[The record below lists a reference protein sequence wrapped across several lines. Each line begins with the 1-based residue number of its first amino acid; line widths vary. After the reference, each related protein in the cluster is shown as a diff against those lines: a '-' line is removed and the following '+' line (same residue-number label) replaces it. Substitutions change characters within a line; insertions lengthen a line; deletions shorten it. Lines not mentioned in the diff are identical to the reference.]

1 MKKMMI
7 IAAMVSVMLIPAQAF
22 AQGNKNDRGERRA
35 VIEKQRVEKKKENFK
50 GDFGKGKKNDFAKKN
65 NKKAP
70 KIDKKKPAPKV
81 VVKERAPKVVVKER
95 TPKVIVKERAPKV
108 IVKEKAPR
116 VIVKEKP
123 IVVHKPAPKPVIVD
137 YCDHVDNDVVNAAAV
152 AVGVIGLAALLAN

>member
-7 IAAMVSVMLIPAQAF
+7 IAAMVSVMLIPAQVF

-50 GDFGKGKKNDFAKKN
+50 GDFGKGKKNDFAKKKNN

-70 KIDKKKPAPKV
+70 KIDKKKPARKV
-81 VVKERAPKVVVKER
+81 VVR
-95 TPKVIVKERAPKV
+95 ERAPKV

-123 IVVHKPAPKPVIVD
+123 IVVHKPAPKPVIID

>member
-7 IAAMVSVMLIPAQAF
+7 IAAMVSVMLIPAQVF

-50 GDFGKGKKNDFAKKN
+50 GDFGKGKKNDFAKKKNN

-70 KIDKKKPAPKV
+70 KIDKKKPARKV
-81 VVKERAPKVVVKER
+81 V
-95 TPKVIVKERAPKV
+95 VKERAPKV

-123 IVVHKPAPKPVIVD
+123 IVVYKPAPKPVIVD
-137 YCDHVDNDVVNAAAV
+137 YCDHIDNDVVNAAAV

>member
-7 IAAMVSVMLIPAQAF
+7 IAAMVSVMLIPAQVF

-50 GDFGKGKKNDFAKKN
+50 GDFGKGKKNDFAKKKNN

-70 KIDKKKPAPKV
+70 KIDKKKPARKV
-81 VVKERAPKVVVKER
+81 V
-95 TPKVIVKERAPKV
+95 VKERAPKV

-123 IVVHKPAPKPVIVD
+123 IVVYKPAPKPVIVD
-137 YCDHVDNDVVNAAAV
+137 YCNHIDNDVVNAAAV

>member
-1 MKKMMI
+1 MI
-7 IAAMVSVMLIPAQAF
+7 IAAMVSVMLIPAQVF

-50 GDFGKGKKNDFAKKN
+50 GDFGKGKKNDFAKKKNN

-81 VVKERAPKVVVKER
+81 V
-95 TPKVIVKERAPKV
+95 VKERAPKV

-137 YCDHVDNDVVNAAAV
+137 YCDHIDNDVVNAAAV

>member
-7 IAAMVSVMLIPAQAF
+7 IAAMVSVMLIPAQVF

-50 GDFGKGKKNDFAKKN
+50 GDFGKGKKNDFAKKKNN

-70 KIDKKKPAPKV
+70 KIDKKKPAPKID
-81 VVKERAPKVVVKER
+81 KKKPAPKVV
-95 TPKVIVKERAPKV
+95 VKERAPKV

-137 YCDHVDNDVVNAAAV
+137 YCDHIDNDVVNAAAV

>member
-7 IAAMVSVMLIPAQAF
+7 IAAMVSVMLIPAQVF
-22 AQGNKNDRGERRA
+22 AQGNKNDRGERRV

-50 GDFGKGKKNDFAKKN
+50 GDFGKGKKNDFAKKKNN

-70 KIDKKKPAPKV
+70 KIDKKKPARKV
-81 VVKERAPKVVVKER
+81 VVR
-95 TPKVIVKERAPKV
+95 ERAPKV

>member
-1 MKKMMI
+1 MI
-7 IAAMVSVMLIPAQAF
+7 IAAMVSVMLIPAQVF
-22 AQGNKNDRGERRA
+22 AQGNKNDRGERRV

-50 GDFGKGKKNDFAKKN
+50 GDFDKGKKNDFAKKN

-81 VVKERAPKVVVKER
+81 V
-95 TPKVIVKERAPKV
+95 VKERAPKV

>member
-7 IAAMVSVMLIPAQAF
+7 IAAMVSVMLIPAQVF
-22 AQGNKNDRGERRA
+22 AQGNKNDRGERRV
-35 VIEKQRVEKKKENFK
+35 VIEKQRKDKKKENFK
-50 GDFGKGKKNDFAKKN
+50 GDFGKGKKNDFAKKKNN

-70 KIDKKKPAPKV
+70 KIDKKKPARKV
-81 VVKERAPKVVVKER
+81 VVRERA
-95 TPKVIVKERAPKV
+95 PKVIVKERAPK
-108 IVKEKAPR
+108 

-123 IVVHKPAPKPVIVD
+123 IVVHKPAPKPVIID

>member
-1 MKKMMI
+1 MI
-7 IAAMVSVMLIPAQAF
+7 IAAMVSVMLIPAQVF

-50 GDFGKGKKNDFAKKN
+50 GDFGKGKKNDFAKKKNN

-70 KIDKKKPAPKV
+70 KIDKKKPARKV
-81 VVKERAPKVVVKER
+81 VVR
-95 TPKVIVKERAPKV
+95 ERAPKV

-137 YCDHVDNDVVNAAAV
+137 YCNHIDNDVVNAAAV

>member
-7 IAAMVSVMLIPAQAF
+7 IAAMVSVMLIPAQVF

-50 GDFGKGKKNDFAKKN
+50 GDFGKGKKNDFAKKKNN

-81 VVKERAPKVVVKER
+81 VVKERAPKV
-95 TPKVIVKERAPKV
+95 

-123 IVVHKPAPKPVIVD
+123 IVVYKPAPKPVIVD
-137 YCDHVDNDVVNAAAV
+137 YCDHIDNDVVNAAAV

>member
-7 IAAMVSVMLIPAQAF
+7 IAAMVSVMLIPAQVF

-50 GDFGKGKKNDFAKKN
+50 GDFGKGKKNDFAKKKNN

-81 VVKERAPKVVVKER
+81 V
-95 TPKVIVKERAPKV
+95 VKERAPKV

-137 YCDHVDNDVVNAAAV
+137 YCDHIDNDVVNAAAV

>member
-7 IAAMVSVMLIPAQAF
+7 IAAMVSVMLIPAQVF
-22 AQGNKNDRGERRA
+22 AQGNKNDRGERRT

-50 GDFGKGKKNDFAKKN
+50 GDFGKGKKNDFAKKKN

-70 KIDKKKPAPKV
+70 KIDKKKPA
-81 VVKERAPKVVVKER
+81 
-95 TPKVIVKERAPKV
+95 PKVIVKERAPKV

-123 IVVHKPAPKPVIVD
+123 IVVYKPAPKPVIVD
-137 YCDHVDNDVVNAAAV
+137 YCDPIDNDVVNAAAV

>member
-7 IAAMVSVMLIPAQAF
+7 IAAMVSVMLIPAQVF

-50 GDFGKGKKNDFAKKN
+50 GDFGKGKKNDFAKKKNN

-70 KIDKKKPAPKV
+70 KIDKKKPARKV
-81 VVKERAPKVVVKER
+81 VVR
-95 TPKVIVKERAPKV
+95 ERAPKV

-137 YCDHVDNDVVNAAAV
+137 YCNHIDNDVVNAAAV

>member
-7 IAAMVSVMLIPAQAF
+7 IAAMVSVMLIPAQVF

-50 GDFGKGKKNDFAKKN
+50 GDFGKGKKNDFAKKKNN

-70 KIDKKKPAPKV
+70 KIDKKKPARKV
-81 VVKERAPKVVVKER
+81 VVR
-95 TPKVIVKERAPKV
+95 ERAPKV

-123 IVVHKPAPKPVIVD
+123 IVVYKPAPKPVIVD
-137 YCDHVDNDVVNAAAV
+137 YCDHIDNDVVNAAAV

>member
-1 MKKMMI
+1 MI
-7 IAAMVSVMLIPAQAF
+7 IAAMVSVMLIPAQVF

-50 GDFGKGKKNDFAKKN
+50 GDFGKGKKNDFAKKKNN

-70 KIDKKKPAPKV
+70 KIDKKKPARKV
-81 VVKERAPKVVVKER
+81 V
-95 TPKVIVKERAPKV
+95 VKERAPKV

-123 IVVHKPAPKPVIVD
+123 IVVYKPAPKPVIVD
-137 YCDHVDNDVVNAAAV
+137 YCDHIDNDVVNAAAV

>member
-7 IAAMVSVMLIPAQAF
+7 IAAMVSVMLIPAQVF

-50 GDFGKGKKNDFAKKN
+50 GDFGKGKKNDFAKKKNN

-70 KIDKKKPAPKV
+70 KIDKKKPARKV
-81 VVKERAPKVVVKER
+81 VVR
-95 TPKVIVKERAPKV
+95 ERAPKV

>member
-1 MKKMMI
+1 MI
-7 IAAMVSVMLIPAQAF
+7 IAAMVSVMLIPAQVF

-50 GDFGKGKKNDFAKKN
+50 GDFGKGKKNDFAKKKNN

-70 KIDKKKPAPKV
+70 KIDKKKPARKV
-81 VVKERAPKVVVKER
+81 VVR
-95 TPKVIVKERAPKV
+95 ERAPKV